1 MALLDYFTLGGVEI
15 ANAVRLNAYLK
26 AEAVGSPL
34 SQAAVCV
41 CPTLTAEMLGDEP
54 YVDPAADE
62 APWYDP
68 AVPES
73 EDFAGFLV
81 LSMEGIDEY
90 PVARSVT
97 NAITGGGVLGPAR
110 VLPRT
115 IVVTGILLGSTCCGV
130 EYGLH
135 WLTEALQG
143 CAGNQCDGDC
153 MEVYACCPDEE
164 MTELCWK
171 ESHRRTLR
179 RVALVDG
186 PRVIE
191 RVGDGCT
198 AGGECSSGADI
209 LTVEFTLVA
218 ATPWL
223 WTDALPVLEARPP
236 RDTSTDCVT
245 WCIKGET
252 NTSTMCVG
260 VSDTCGVDA
269 FGAPVVNATC
279 ATGLTWPV
287 DDEEDPCDATCR
299 LAACVDATE
308 TCSDSKCAP
317 PTPPT
322 VAQLDTCYCLPLAV
336 ERQCC
341 DVDLTDCPAWSVDA
355 PVFNIRAGSTDL
367 RNLSITVFE
376 RTVDEAALTCE
387 QIADAKRCA
396 PLATYIVTYVP
407 AGGAV
412 TIDGQIGRAIV
423 ECGGVC
429 ESSNDVYGANGGPLT
444 FPMLNC
450 ATYVVCLES
459 DVSNPPA
466 SDSLFKM
473 SLSGRGF

>member
-34 SQAAVCV
+34 SQASVCV
-41 CPTLTAEMLGDEP
+41 CPTLTAEMFGDEP

-73 EDFAGFLV
+73 EEFAGFLV
-81 LSMEGIDEY
+81 LSMEGLDDH

-115 IVVTGILLGSTCCGV
+115 IVVTGILLGASCCGV
-130 EYGLH
+130 EYGYH
-135 WLTEALQG
+135 WLQEALQG
-143 CAGNQCDGDC
+143 CAGTSCDGDC
-153 MEVYACCPDEE
+153 VELYACCPEDE

-171 ESHRRTLR
+171 ETHRRTLR

-186 PRVIE
+186 PRIIE

-223 WTDALPVLEARPP
+223 WTDSLPVLESRLPL
-236 RDTSTDCVT
+236 DTSTSCIT

-252 NTSTMCVG
+252 DTSTLCV
-260 VSDTCGVDA
+260 DTVDSCSGTGI
-269 FGAPVVNATC
+269 GAPVVNATC
-279 ATGLTWPV
+279 TGLTWPV
-287 DDEEDPCDATCR
+287 DDEPDPCTAICR
-299 LAACVDATE
+299 FAPCVDSRE
-308 TCSDSKCAP
+308 TCSDNRCQP

-322 VAQLDTCYCLPLAV
+322 VALLDTCYCLPLAV

-341 DVDLTDCPAWSVDA
+341 DVDLTDCPAWSVDT
-355 PVFNIRAGSTDL
+355 PTINIRAGSKDL
-367 RNLSITVFE
+367 RNLTITIYE
-376 RTVDEAALTCE
+376 RTEDEDALTCE
-387 QIADAKRCA
+387 EIADQKRCS
-396 PLATYIVTYVP
+396 PLAAYIVTYVP
-407 AGGAV
+407 ASGAV
-412 TIDGQIGRAIV
+412 TLDGQVGRAIV
-423 ECGGVC
+423 ECGGIC
-429 ESSNDVYGANGGPLT
+429 ESSPDVYGLDGGPLT
-444 FPMLNC
+444 FPQMDC
-450 ATYVVCLES
+450 SRYVVCLET

-466 SDSLFKM
+466 ADALFRL

>member
-1 MALLDYFTLGGVEI
+1 MALLDYFTLGGVEL
-15 ANAVRLNAYLK
+15 ANAVRLNAYLQ
-26 AEAVGSPL
+26 ADSVGSPL
-34 SQAAVCV
+34 TQASVCV

-54 YVDPAADE
+54 YTDPAADD

-81 LSMEGIDEY
+81 LSMEGLDEF

-115 IVVTGILLGSTCCGV
+115 IVVTGILLGATCCGV

-135 WLTEALQG
+135 WLQEALQG
-143 CAGNQCDGDC
+143 CAGQACDGDC

-164 MTELCWK
+164 MTEQCFT
-171 ESHRRTLR
+171 ETHRRTLR

-186 PRVIE
+186 PHVTE
-191 RVGDGCT
+191 RVGNGCQ
-198 AGGECSSGADI
+198 AGECSSGADI

-223 WTDALPVLEARPP
+223 WTESLPVLEARPP
-236 RDTSTDCVT
+236 LDTGTECVT

-252 NTSTMCVG
+252 NNNGFCVD
-260 VSDTCGVDA
+260 VSDECPAGSTA
-269 FGAPVVNATC
+269 APVTDAAC
-279 ATGLTWPV
+279 TGLTWPV
-287 DDEEDPCDATCR
+287 EDTSACDATCR
-299 LAACVDATE
+299 FAVCNVTTE
-308 TCSDSKCAP
+308 TCSESKCQP

-341 DVDLTDCPAWSVDA
+341 DVDLTECPAWSVDT
-355 PVFNIRAGSTDL
+355 PIINVRSGSTPL
-367 RNLSITVFE
+367 RNLTITIYE
-376 RTVDEAALTCE
+376 RTDDEDALTCE
-387 QIADAKRCA
+387 QIADLKRCS
-396 PLATYIVTYVP
+396 PLASYIITYIP

-412 TIDGQIGRAIV
+412 TLDGQIGRAIV
-423 ECGGVC
+423 ECGGIC
-429 ESSNDVYGANGGPLT
+429 ETSPDVYGLDGGPLT
-444 FPMLNC
+444 FPQMNC
-450 ATYVVCLES
+450 SMYVVCLET
-459 DVSNPPA
+459 DISNPPA
-466 SDSLFKM
+466 ADALFKL